1 MTALIATILLA
12 AGDKSLPVYIF
23 LPGSIVLPLAV
34 LYIGSRI
41 KPKSGG
47 H

>member
-1 MTALIATILLA
+1 MITLAVILLE
-12 AGDKSLPVYIF
+12 AGDKSVPVYIF
-23 LPGSIVLPLAV
+23 LPGSILIPVVFLL
-34 LYIGSRI
+34 IWSRI